1 MYRIKQYIIYNSR
14 GGKKRGLL
22 LSPITNQ
29 ASLKYADRE
38 QQFFHCHLM
47 SSDQVASGTHHPSSK
62 RSSDSASFVRLLK
75 ELIKLS
81 VLCHSTGGCVIL
93 LATSGILVLFKVP
106 YFSIPVCLLLCG
118 KKQDT
123 NTSLDRALKKRSW
136 GTVPIFAVMIT
147 VESLTITLQS
157 NTGLVSNQNTKEQK
171 VNTRLE
177 EAPTIH

>member
-1 MYRIKQYIIYNSR
+1 MTYIVPFPRWDNLLPRISALRNRREQCVQKKAVYHIQLQ
-14 GGKKRGLL
+14 GKKKRALL
-22 LSPITNQ
+22 LSSITNQ
-29 ASLKYADRE
+29 ASLKYADRG
-38 QQFFHCHLM
+38 QQFFHCHFM

-118 KKQDT
+118 KEQDT
-123 NTSLDRALKKRSW
+123 NTSLDRALKKRS
-136 GTVPIFAVMIT
+136 
-147 VESLTITLQS
+147 
-157 NTGLVSNQNTKEQK
+157 
-171 VNTRLE
+171 
-177 EAPTIH
+177 